1 MSEVPFDLQ
10 RLRSA
15 EIAKGSVTEASH
27 ASEVSSRQRSRR
39 SARTVSQVGQHPPST
54 EGGVIPRFQAGF
66 GSALFPRQGFAT
78 TSSKQVDFRIEPYFV
93 EFGDQRKDSRSQPL
107 GRQDCRCRYP
117 LPTFQSSLQRRS
129 FGLGEFR

>member
-39 SARTVSQVGQHPPST
+39 SARTVSQVGQHPPLPK
-54 EGGVIPRFQAGF
+54 GVLFQDFKLGLNLHYSLDKGSPQRPRNKLI
-66 GSALFPRQGFAT
+66 SE
-78 TSSKQVDFRIEPYFV
+78 SSHILL
-93 EFGDQRKDSRSQPL
+93 SL
-107 GRQDCRCRYP
+107 GISEKIRAP
-117 LPTFQSSLQRRS
+117 NH
-129 FGLGEFR
+129 